1 MKGLKKIIAAVMV
14 VCMMGVVLAGCGGS
28 KDETTGATEA
38 TTAAVETDGTKEEA
52 SDPTKEN
59 TEAKTEAKTEAEDA
73 DVEAGTN
80 MSDAA
85 QIGLE
90 QEVSGTVESAGAA
103 WYSFTTGPADKMN
116 YKVLLVN
123 TSADDADAVI
133 EGAVC
138 YVSAVACV
146 VGMKNVYSNHLVAL
160 KKTGGSCLAFE
171 KLVSFC
177 FCKRYILRKAVLLL
191 NNLVPD
197 CGCVFQI
204 FFFIRN
210 DFVIFVLGQ
219 L

>member
-1 MKGLKKIIAAVMV
+1 MFKIYLTLVKGKRGIIIMKGLKKIIAAVMV

-38 TTAAVETDGTKEEA
+38 TTAAVETEGTKEEA

-59 TEAKTEAKTEAEDA
+59 TEAKTEAKTEAEDD

-85 QIGLE
+85 QINLE

-103 WYSFTTGPADKMN
+103 WYSFTTGPEDKMD

-133 EGAVC
+133 EGSVIDEFGEP
-138 YVSAVACV
+138 VAGKYNYAYNDGTPCV
-146 VGMKNVYSNHLVAL
+146 MTIEKAKANTTYYISLTVEGYDSD
-160 KKTGGSCLAFE
+160 TGYTVVVKPVE
-171 KLVSFC
+171 
-177 FCKRYILRKAVLLL
+177 
-191 NNLVPD
+191 
-197 CGCVFQI
+197 
-204 FFFIRN
+204 
-210 DFVIFVLGQ
+210 
-219 L
+219 